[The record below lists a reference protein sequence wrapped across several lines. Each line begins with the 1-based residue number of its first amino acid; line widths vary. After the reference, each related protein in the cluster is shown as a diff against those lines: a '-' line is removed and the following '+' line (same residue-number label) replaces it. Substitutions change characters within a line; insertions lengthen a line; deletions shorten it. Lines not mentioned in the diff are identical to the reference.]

1 MKRIISSVLLLALL
15 LSCLI
20 SCGDRKYD
28 ENEVR
33 DEAKR
38 LLTESIVLNDIFWG
52 KGIPCTD
59 DISTADGDFREAI
72 YVYHKKL
79 GFANLDEL
87 MTMTAKT
94 FSKDLCAIVNSTVL
108 ARVDDPELP
117 LSRYYQKNNLDTGEP
132 QSIMVNKMWEPLII
146 GQVTYDLDSIE
157 VIESEK
163 EIVFITVNATVSYED
178 NEPQIRNLKI
188 GLIEEDDG
196 WKINSPTYISYDI
209 TKIK

>member
-52 KGIPCTD
+52 KGIPYTD

-117 LSRYYQKNNLDTGEP
+117 SRD
-132 QSIMVNKMWEPLII
+132 II
-146 GQVTYDLDSIE
+146 RKIILTP
-157 VIESEK
+157 ESPK
-163 EIVFITVNATVSYED
+163 A
-178 NEPQIRNLKI
+178 L
-188 GLIEEDDG
+188 
-196 WKINSPTYISYDI
+196 W
-209 TKIK
+209 